1 MMNTMSSRCKYY
13 IILIFLAVT
22 KSVDAQ
28 TPDNFEISGYNE
40 ALPIFISADLPL
52 PAEKENFFEFRFQNR
67 LNTKWFASETIS
79 FTGEMRTRLF
89 TGDFVQN
96 IPFYAETIDTDDGF
110 FDFSWMIAEEDNWLL
125 HVIPDRLYG
134 EWRTDKWSIRTG
146 RQRVNWGINLVS
158 NPNDLFNIYS
168 FYDFSYPERPGTD
181 AIRIQHFLG
190 FASRMELTVSPGR
203 DAEETVAAFLY
214 AFNTSGY
221 DIQVIG
227 GYFKERI
234 TLGGGWAGNI
244 RQTGFKGE
252 LMFFHDLTHSESIRK
267 ANIVISAS
275 ADHMLQN
282 GLFLVAELL
291 YNQNGGRDNFS
302 VFGQNLSADNPS
314 FSRFQFTS
322 YASYSFTPLISSTL
336 SAIYYP
342 DEDAAFISPQFTYS
356 LVTDLDFSLISQFF
370 MGSGDSAFANAGTVL
385 SGSLKWNF

>member
-1 MMNTMSSRCKYY
+1 MSSRCKYY

-28 TPDNFEISGYNE
+28 APDKFEISGYNE

-52 PAEKENFFEFRFQNR
+52 PAENENFFEFRFQNR

-89 TGDFVQN
+89 TGDFVQD
-96 IPFYAETIDTDDGF
+96 IPFYAESIDTDDGF
-110 FDFSWMIAEEDNWLL
+110 FDLSWMIAEDNWLL

-181 AIRIQHFLG
+181 AIRVQRFLS

-203 DAEETVAAFLY
+203 DARETVAAFLY

-234 TLGGGWAGNI
+234 TFGGGWAGSI

-252 LMFFHDLTHSESIRK
+252 VMFFHDLADSESIRK

-302 VFGQNLSADNPS
+302 LFGQNLSADNPS
-314 FSRFQFTS
+314 FSRFQFTG

-356 LVTDLDFSLISQFF
+356 VITDLDFSLISQFF
-370 MGSGDSAFANAGTVL
+370 LGSDDSAFANAGTLL